1 MRRLIELAFKQ
12 SNASEWVENVQQ
24 TTSAGGLDC
33 VMTAGV
39 QKLLVAASCPRAD
52 YSLKTSSV
60 WNNEGGRATIWA
72 AEAFSGPPFGRF
84 NDGRATWIGNLN
96 TKWLSIRHTHTPT
109 SRRISKSD
117 VWNYLFI
124 HSAFIV
130 CCSLRQT
137 NCGSFSNIGCLAA
150 GSLNVT
156 ATFSDICI

>member
-1 MRRLIELAFKQ
+1 MSSKQRPLGDWIALWQPEFKSFSSPLPASVPIIHWRRRLY
-12 SNASEWVENVQQ
+12 
-24 TTSAGGLDC
+24 G
-33 VMTAGV
+33 
-39 QKLLVAASCPRAD
+39 
-52 YSLKTSSV
+52 
-60 WNNEGGRATIWA
+60 NNEGGRATIWA

-137 NCGSFSNIGCLAA
+137 NCGSFSNSGCLAA

-156 ATFSDICI
+156 PTFSDICI